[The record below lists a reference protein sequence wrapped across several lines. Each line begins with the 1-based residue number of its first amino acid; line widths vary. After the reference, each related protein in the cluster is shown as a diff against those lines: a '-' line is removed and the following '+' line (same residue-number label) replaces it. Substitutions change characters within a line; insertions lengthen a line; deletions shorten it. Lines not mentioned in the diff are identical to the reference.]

1 MKCWR
6 CDYVDLDPFTI
17 TLDDGV
23 TVRAF
28 ICPECGAVNREDS
41 ADGAHKEVP

>member
-1 MKCWR
+1 MMKCWR
-6 CDYVDLDPFTI
+6 CGYEHNDPFTI
-17 TLDDGV
+17 MLDGV

-41 ADGAHKEVP
+41 DDED